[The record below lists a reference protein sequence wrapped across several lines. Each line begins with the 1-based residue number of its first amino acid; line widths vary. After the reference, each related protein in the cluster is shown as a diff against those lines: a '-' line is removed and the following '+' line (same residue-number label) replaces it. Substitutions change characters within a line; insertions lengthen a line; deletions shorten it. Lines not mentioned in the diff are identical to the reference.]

1 MLNNSVLVA
10 DSPVVFPTLWD
21 WNVDPGLSHE
31 HVFPPFRI
39 GFMSSSCPTPAL
51 LVLV

>member
-31 HVFPPFRI
+31 HVFPPFRT